1 MPYAPGPDPALATV
15 LRRLR
20 NDRGMTQEALAF
32 YAGIT
37 AGSLSR
43 IELAQAAPA
52 WATVRSIARALSVG
66 MGELGSAV
74 EAESGS

>member
-1 MPYAPGPDPALATV
+1 MPYAPGSDPALATV

-20 NDRGMTQEALAF
+20 HDRGMTQEALAF

-37 AGSLSR
+37 TGSLSR

-52 WATVRSIARALSVG
+52 WATVRSIARALNVG

-74 EAESGS
+74 EAESSS